1 MLDFFKELLAASKA
15 NALERIKNPV
25 IGAYAFSWVAFNWK
39 SILIAIFSE
48 KNIEDKIG
56 WITQHSDMKTSLAY
70 PAGMTVI
77 ILIVLP
83 ILSAIVT
90 FAQNKPLGYVIQKN
104 YLRIRMNLLN
114 KIDTEQLRAKASIAF
129 NREFANEELSVE
141 KLKAEIKET
150 IDESSSLKEN
160 YQSLQAE
167 HSVLQGRFS
176 QAEKMLDDYQE
187 VKNMLNQ
194 KTQEASQNFAT
205 NQELSRKLNDV
216 TKINYDLEGTLNR
229 LKESLPELFLGVVIH
244 GQDQLNLQFI
254 NRIKEIRDKPN
265 DD

>member
-15 NALERIKNPV
+15 NALERIKNPI

-39 SILIAIFSE
+39 SILITIFSD

-56 WITQHSDMKTSLAY
+56 WIAQNSDIRTSLGY
-70 PAGMTVI
+70 PAIMTGI
-77 ILIVLP
+77 ILIILP
-83 ILSAIVT
+83 VFSAIVT
-90 FAQNKPLGYVIQKN
+90 FAQNRPLSYVIRKN
-104 YLRIRMNLLN
+104 YSRIKLNLLN
-114 KIDTEQLRAKASIAF
+114 KIDTEQLRARASIAF
-129 NREFANEELSVE
+129 NRELANEELTVQQ
-141 KLKAEIKET
+141 LKAQIQET
-150 IDESSSLKEN
+150 KDESSSLKEK

-167 HSVLQGRFS
+167 HSVLQGKLS

-187 VKNMLNQ
+187 VKNLLNQ

-205 NQELSRKLNDV
+205 NQELSRKLYDV

-244 GQDQLNLQFI
+244 GQEQLNIQFI